1 MNLVHTSPL
10 AAVPARDRYL
20 ISVCLAIITGL
31 AWAYLV
37 YLARHLPSARDS
49 ARMAAAMGMPVDR
62 SWTPLDGLFTFAMW
76 AVMMVGMMAPSAAPV
91 LLLFAAG
98 RRSRDKRRLPLAV
111 LMFGLGYL
119 AVWAGFSVAATFG
132 QWALQRASL
141 MAETMRVSEAW
152 LAAAIL
158 VGAGLYQLTPL
169 KGACLTHC
177 RSPLGFLMTNWRDG
191 TVGALRMGT
200 RHGMFCV
207 GCCWAVM
214 AVMFVVGIMNLAW
227 VASLAALVLIER
239 VTPLGFLVSRLGG
252 LTMLGYGAYLLVS

>member
-1 MNLVHTSPL
+1 MKT
-10 AAVPARDRYL
+10 A
-20 ISVCLAIITGL
+20 
-31 AWAYLV
+31 
-37 YLARHLPSARDS
+37 
-49 ARMAAAMGMPVDR
+49 
-62 SWTPLDGLFTFAMW
+62 
-76 AVMMVGMMAPSAAPV
+76 
-91 LLLFAAG
+91 
-98 RRSRDKRRLPLAV
+98 
-111 LMFGLGYL
+111 LME
-119 AVWAGFSVAATFG
+119 
-132 QWALQRASL
+132 
-141 MAETMRVSEAW
+141 ETMRVSEAW

-191 TVGALRMGT
+191 TLGALRMGT
-200 RHGMFCV
+200 RHGIFCV